1 MNQRGAVKAAWIVSV
16 LGMFFALL
24 ALPSF
29 GGSVGAAVDGA
40 DCNRPGAIAI
50 DSVRP
55 LLNPNVN
62 QSRPDVTIDLPQP
75 IMLGT
80 YSVTLVSF
88 DNHSSS
94 RPEQSEEQ
102 WFAQL
107 LDADGRVVYESDPT
121 RDLPDEQDF
130 LTDTFDRQTVTG
142 TATRLRAVHRGEG
155 ASVNSIFALCA
166 LFTPEE
172 SGRIIVKKVTVPAGE
187 DQRFAFTAD
196 YAAFELGDGEQHDS
210 GPIRAGTHILSEEA
224 VEGWETKAKCSD
236 GSVPDAIDLQKDE
249 IVTCT
254 FTNTESKI
262 DLVVTMDD
270 APRGELA
277 TEPIVTPGDSFDY
290 VVNVTNLGPV
300 GAHNVE
306 AVLVVSEEVIADKGA
321 LDPACEPAGTDEIV
335 CSVGVVPVGKVIRV
349 RVAVRVREDSPGIGA
364 LVSSVI
370 VGDKDFP
377 GERRESNNRDEE
389 PTTFPVGKGMG

>member
-29 GGSVGAAVDGA
+29 GGFVGATGDGA
-40 DCNRPGAIAI
+40 DCDLPGAIAI
-50 DSVRP
+50 DNVRP

-75 IMLGT
+75 IIPGT

-94 RPEQSEEQ
+94 RPEQTEEQ

-155 ASVNSIFALCA
+155 ASVNSVLALCA

-210 GPIRAGTHILSEEA
+210 GLISAGTHILSEEA
-224 VEGWETKAKCSD
+224 VEGWETTAKCSD

-254 FTNTESKI
+254 FTNTESRI

-270 APRGELA
+270 APRGKLA

-290 VVNVTNLGPV
+290 VVNVTNLGPE
-300 GAHNVE
+300 GADNVE
-306 AVLVVSEEVIADKGA
+306 AVLVVSEEVMTDIGA
-321 LDPACEPAGTDEIV
+321 LGPACEPAAPDEIV
-335 CSVGVVPVGKVIRV
+335 CSIGAVRVGEIIKV
-349 RVAVRVREDSPGIGA
+349 RVAVRVRESSPGIGTF
-364 LVSSVI
+364 VSSVI
-370 VGDKDFP
+370 VGDGDSP
-377 GERRESNNRDEE
+377 GERSEPNNRDEE
-389 PTTFPVGKGMG
+389 PTTFAIGRGIG